1 MWRRFAKYLAIV
13 AGLVCVF
20 MLAVQLWLGGYE
32 REFEAR
38 LDAIRQA
45 GEPLE
50 FADLAYP
57 PIPDEQNA
65 AILFAEA
72 AAWLDGQD
80 DWCPCNLDSE
90 DSLPRTEEE
99 RLRCHAYLETLEP
112 YYELLKRVPT
122 RPGWSVPHREGDEAS
137 NQPQASWM
145 FSAAEYLRH
154 RVELDPRDE
163 GRTKRA
169 SEAAL
174 LLLDLG
180 DRWQIPMGIG
190 YLMDLTTKSSAGWI
204 LLAVQAKPGFDARLF
219 RRLMDARLAAA
230 EPKAGP
236 PARILRE
243 ERLFGLSAV
252 RRWLAGERIEFL
264 SKGRRPLLRH
274 TWIGRPFV
282 YRDAVRY
289 LDVIDA
295 AIPLCDKTPEEAV
308 DVAAELAGR
317 NDGVDVLTARM
328 QEHLP
333 RLFSWH
339 TRTAASIRLTRVV
352 MALLEYRQRHQ
363 AWPETLQALGPLP
376 LDPFTGRPFVYE
388 RRAAGVRIHAAPGA
402 TQDWGDLECRGL
414 AWSWEE

>member
-1 MWRRFAKYLAIV
+1 MWRRFAKYVAIV
-13 AGLVCVF
+13 AGLVVAL
-20 MLAVQLWLGGYE
+20 MLAVQLALGGYE
-32 REFEAR
+32 SEFEER

-45 GEPLE
+45 GEPLH
-50 FADLAYP
+50 FADLASP
-57 PIPDEQNA
+57 PLPDEQNA

-72 AAWLDGQD
+72 AAWLDGRD
-80 DWCPCNLDSE
+80 DWCPCGLDAE

-99 RLRCHAYLETLEP
+99 RRRCNAYLEALEP
-112 YYELLKRVPT
+112 YYELLQRVPT
-122 RPGWSVPHREGDEAS
+122 RPGWSVPHRGGDEVS

-145 FSAAEYLRH
+145 FSAANYLRH
-154 RVELDPRDE
+154 RVELDPRVE
-163 GRTKRA
+163 GRTGRA
-169 SEAAL
+169 AEAAL

-180 DRWQIPMGIG
+180 DRWRIPMPIG
-190 YLMDLTTKSSAGWI
+190 YLMDLTTRSHAGWI
-204 LLAVQAKPGFDARLF
+204 LQAIQAKPGFDAGLF
-219 RRLMDARLAAA
+219 RRLMDTRLAAA

-252 RRWLAGERIEFL
+252 RRWLAGQRVHFN
-264 SKGRRPLLRH
+264 SKKWDRRLRH

-295 AIPLCDKTPEEAV
+295 AIPLCDRTPEEAV
-308 DVAAELAGR
+308 GIAAELEGKI
-317 NDGVDVLTARM
+317 DSTDVLTRQM

-333 RLFSWH
+333 KMFTWH
-339 TRTAASIRLTRVV
+339 TRAAASIRLTRVV
-352 MALLEYRQRHQ
+352 MALLEYRQRHD

-376 LDPFTGRPFVYE
+376 LDPFTGQSFVYE
-388 RRAAGVRIHAAPGA
+388 RRAAGARIHAARDA
-402 TQDWGDLECRGL
+402 RQDWEALECDGL